1 MKKIITSKKLSDA
14 IGTYSTAI
22 VKDKLL
28 FTSGQI
34 AIDADNSQLI
44 NGGMKE
50 QALKV
55 LDNIYIILKEIG
67 LEKRSILKLNVF
79 VTDLKKFDDVN
90 DAFSLFFKDNEYPA
104 RTTIE
109 VSALPLGALI
119 EIDCIATL

>member
-1 MKKIITSKKLSDA
+1 MKKNITSKNLPDA
-14 IGTYSTAI
+14 IGPYSTAVI
-22 VKDKLL
+22 EGKLL

-34 AIDADNSQLI
+34 AIDAEKLELI

-55 LDNIYIILKEIG
+55 LDNIYLILKEVG
-67 LEKRSILKLNVF
+67 LDKSSILKLNVF
-79 VTDLKKFDDVN
+79 VTDLKKFNDVN
-90 DAFSLFFKDNEYPA
+90 DAFKLFFKNYEYPA

>member
-1 MKKIITSKKLSDA
+1 MKKIITSNNLPDA
-14 IGTYSTAI
+14 IGPYSTAI
-22 VKDKLL
+22 IQDKLL

-34 AIDADNSQLI
+34 AIDVNSLKLI
-44 NGGMKE
+44 DGGMKE

-55 LDNIYIILKEIG
+55 LDNIDIILKEIG
-67 LEKRSILKLNVF
+67 LDKSSILKLNVF

-90 DAFSLFFKDNEYPA
+90 DSFKLFFKGNEYPA

-119 EIDCIATL
+119 EIDCVAAL